1 MESGTVYRRT
11 KKEWIEPSVC
21 GLWLD
26 DTEEID
32 RDEEWQQLVCLV
44 DQRVKKGH
52 ATHTRQE
59 LDAELQASL
68 DFLAKGKYPKRTA
81 ALHLHMRQRLQALLD
96 ELVAEGYLS
105 RDQ

>member
-32 RDEEWQQLVCLV
+32 RDEEWQQLVFFV
-44 DQRVKKGH
+44 INK
-52 ATHTRQE
+52 
-59 LDAELQASL
+59 
-68 DFLAKGKYPKRTA
+68 
-81 ALHLHMRQRLQALLD
+81 
-96 ELVAEGYLS
+96 
-105 RDQ
+105 